1 MYLESRGSD
10 CSYSDWNS
18 AEMKLLFKP
27 PMLVNYSFDLWAP
40 ELHKIDDKWYV
51 IFTADSD
58 ADSPPPETDMYCDYA
73 CPAVNHR

>member
-27 PMLVNYSFDLWAP
+27 PMGVNYSFDLWAP
-40 ELHKIDDKWYV
+40 ELHNIDDKWYV